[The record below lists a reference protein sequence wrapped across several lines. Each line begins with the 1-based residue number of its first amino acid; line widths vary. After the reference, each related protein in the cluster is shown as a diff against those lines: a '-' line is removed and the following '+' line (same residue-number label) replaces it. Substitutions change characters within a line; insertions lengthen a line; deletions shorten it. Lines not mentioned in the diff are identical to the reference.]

1 MHDSIRKSKNYFT
14 RAEHAAPISART
26 GRISALLMPA
36 DRDPLHRIRPIT
48 SDTMTCRKT
57 ASIRW
62 MDIEQCHIEPILNI
76 VDISNH
82 RPHHIL
88 VSLPCRAFQHGL
100 DEAHITIN
108 ILFIVSHSICTC
120 LFHINQNIDPLHA
133 FPKNQF
139 LGITEK
145 QKSPR

>member
-36 DRDPLHRIRPIT
+36 DRDPLHRIRPVT

-108 ILFIVSHSICTC
+108 IYLLYLIQYVLACFTSTKISIPFMLFQK
-120 LFHINQNIDPLHA
+120 INSLA
-133 FPKNQF
+133 
-139 LGITEK
+139 
-145 QKSPR
+145 